1 MWGSAVKVARLRGI
15 DIKLDASW
23 FLIAGLIVW
32 SLATAFFP
40 DQMPGTDTATL
51 IASAVVAM
59 LGLFASLILHEL
71 AHAEV
76 AGHFGLPVTGITLF
90 LFGGVAELS
99 AEPASGQ
106 SEFWIAIAGPIASF
120 GLALAFW
127 FSAQIAQLLSAPEP
141 VQVVLS
147 YLAVLNLILAL
158 FNLVPAFPMDG
169 GRVLRA
175 WLWTRSDNLLEA
187 TRRAAGVS
195 AVFAYGFMGLGL
207 YAAFAGTMAAGL
219 WPILIG
225 LFVLATSRAALAQL
239 EAKSALQGRTVAD
252 LMTPNPLMA
261 YPAQT
266 LSDLVNRLFLEH
278 GITFAPVVEDGTLLG
293 YVDLQIVRKID
304 RENWTTTTVDDVIE
318 NIDPDNTVAPEMQ
331 GLDLMSLIF
340 KTGRRK
346 FVVADRKELIG
357 VITLSDLLAHLSVFR
372 EVAAASAQK
381 MVN

>member
-1 MWGSAVKVARLRGI
+1 MWGNAVKVAYLRGI

-32 SLATAFFP
+32 SLATAYFP
-40 DQMPGTDTATL
+40 DQMPGADTATL

-59 LGLFASLILHEL
+59 LGLFASLVLHEL

-76 AGHFGLPVTGITLF
+76 AGHFGLRISGITLI
-90 LFGGVAELS
+90 LFGGVAELPS
-99 AEPASGQ
+99 EPASGQ
-106 SEFWIAIAGPIASF
+106 SEFWIAIAGPFASLF
-120 GLALAFW
+120 LALAFW
-127 FSAQIAQLLSAPEP
+127 FSAFIAELIAAPEP
-141 VQVVLS
+141 TSVVLS

-158 FNLVPAFPMDG
+158 FNLLPAFPMDG

-175 WLWTRSDNLLEA
+175 WLWARSGDLLAA
-187 TRRAAGVS
+187 TRHATAVS

-207 YAAFAGTMAAGL
+207 YAAFTGTMAAGL

-225 LFVLATSRAALAQL
+225 LFVLATSRAALAQI
-239 EAKSALQGRTVAD
+239 ETKSALEDKTVAD
-252 LMTPNPLMA
+252 LMTRHLWT
-261 YPAQT
+261 AQPEQS
-266 LSDLVNRLFLEH
+266 LSELVNRVFLEH
-278 GITFAPVVEDGTLLG
+278 GISFAPVVEDGTLLG
-293 YVDLQIVRKID
+293 YVDLKFVRKID

-318 NIDPDNTVAPEMQ
+318 NTGPENTVPPQMA

-346 FVVADRKELIG
+346 FVVADRNKLVG
-357 VITLSDLLAHLSVFR
+357 VITLSDVLAYLYVLR
-372 EVAAASAQK
+372 EVTASPSEK